1 MATFTSKIS
10 ETLILNGNN
19 IGSSTTYTNDNV
31 NYVDNRFLSIP
42 TGSQTTIFSLSNVPG
57 AGQFTT
63 SSLVYARITNTSTT
77 VPVQLNVTS
86 SNIRT
91 TFLISTGSSFLLS
104 TSKIT
109 GSIDNTF
116 TLEDI
121 RSINVQPSGSSATI
135 EYYIATT

>member
-10 ETLILNGNN
+10 ETLVLNGNN
-19 IGSSTTYTNDNV
+19 VGSSVTYTNSNV

-42 TGSQTTIFSLSNVPG
+42 TGSQTTIFSFSSVPG

-63 SSLVYARITNTSTT
+63 SSLIYARITNTSTT
-77 VPVQLNVTS
+77 VPIQLNVTS
-86 SNIRT
+86 SNTKT
-91 TFLISTGSSFLLS
+91 TFLVSAGSSFLLS
-104 TSKIT
+104 TSKVT

-121 RSINVQPSGSSATI
+121 RNINVQPSGSSATI

>member
-1 MATFTSKIS
+1 MATFTSRIS
-10 ETLILNGNN
+10 ETLVLNGNN
-19 IGSSTTYTNDNV
+19 VGSSVTYTNNNV

-42 TGSQTTIFSLSNVPG
+42 TGSQTTIFNFSNTPG

-63 SSLVYARITNTSTT
+63 SSLIYARVTNTSTT
-77 VPVQLNVTS
+77 VPIQLNVTS
-86 SNIRT
+86 STVKT
-91 TFLISTGSSFLLS
+91 TFLVSAGSSFLLS
-104 TSKIT
+104 TSKVT
-109 GSIDNTF
+109 GSIDSTF

>member
-10 ETLILNGNN
+10 ETLVLNGNN
-19 IGSSTTYTNDNV
+19 VGSSVTYTSDNV

-42 TGSQTTIFSLSNVPG
+42 TGSQTTIFSLSNTPG

-63 SSLVYARITNTSTT
+63 SSLIYARVTNTSTT
-77 VPVQLNVTS
+77 VPIQLNVTS
-86 SNIRT
+86 STIKT
-91 TFLISTGSSFLLS
+91 TFLVSAGSSFLLS
-104 TSKIT
+104 TSKVT
-109 GSIDNTF
+109 GSIDSTF

>member
-109 GSIDNTF
+109 GSIDSTF

>member
-19 IGSSTTYTNDNV
+19 IGSSTTYTNNNV

-109 GSIDNTF
+109 GSIDSTF

>member
-10 ETLILNGNN
+10 ETLVLNGNN
-19 IGSSTTYTNDNV
+19 VGSSVTYTNENV
-31 NYVDNRFLSIP
+31 NFVDNRFLNIP
-42 TGSQTTIFSLSNVPG
+42 TGSQTTIFSLSNIPG

-63 SSLVYARITNTSTT
+63 SSLVYARITNISTT
-77 VPVQLNVTS
+77 VPIQLNVTS

-109 GSIDNTF
+109 GSVDNTF